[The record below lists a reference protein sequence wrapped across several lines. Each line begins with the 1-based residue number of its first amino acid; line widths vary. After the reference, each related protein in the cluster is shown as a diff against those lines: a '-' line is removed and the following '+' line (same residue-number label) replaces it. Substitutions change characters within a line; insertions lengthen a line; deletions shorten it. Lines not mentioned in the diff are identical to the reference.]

1 MRFGLYSEL
10 QCHPWQS
17 FEQVYQETLEQVVNA
32 DRLGYDCYSIIEHPF
47 FERFGIS
54 PAPFAFFG
62 TAAQRTQNIRFR
74 TLLHILPL
82 HTPGFLACQIAEMD
96 LLTDGRYEFGVG
108 RGHAWLAG
116 KAGIP
121 LDETRA
127 RYEEAFDIL
136 LGMLENQD
144 GFSYDGRFWKV
155 NEARVVP
162 RSKTQR
168 FRIFTG
174 GTSDRTYEL
183 AGEHGW
189 GVVVPPLLP
198 YEVLRPQLDLYRESC
213 ARHGTTPDIV
223 FIHAVYMDEDAA
235 TVRREAEDWMK
246 NFLAGNASPAPEL
259 PPKEELEAADYAFYA
274 SGALE
279 SLAEMTWEQITE
291 QDVVWVGTP
300 DEVIERIEAVRD
312 KCEGLAEIA
321 ITVNAGGAEHWK
333 AIKTQELFAR
343 HVIPHFRGTKAEA
356 EPLER
361 AAAV

>member
-17 FEQVYQETLEQVVNA
+17 FGQVYDEVLEQVVNA
-32 DRLGYDCYSIIEHPF
+32 DRLGFDCYSIIEHPF
-47 FERFGIS
+47 FEQFGIS
-54 PAPFAFFG
+54 PAPLPFFA
-62 TAAQRTQNIRFR
+62 TAAARTRQIRFR

-82 HTPGFLACQIAEMD
+82 HNPAFLACQIAEMD
-96 LLTDGRYEFGVG
+96 LLTGGRYEFGVG
-108 RGHAWLAG
+108 RGHAWLPP

-121 LDETRA
+121 LGETRG

-136 LGMLENQD
+136 IGLLESQD
-144 GFSYDGRFWKV
+144 GFSYDGTYWQIRD
-155 NEARVVP
+155 ARVVP
-162 RSKTQR
+162 RSRTEK
-168 FRIFTG
+168 FRLFTG

-198 YEVLRPQLDLYRESC
+198 YAVLQPQLDIYRESC

-223 FIHAVYMDEDAA
+223 FIHAVYMDDDAA
-235 TVRREAEDWMK
+235 TVRREAEGWMK
-246 NFLAGNASPAPEL
+246 AFLAGNASPAPEL
-259 PPKEELEAADYAFYA
+259 PPKEELEAAGYGFYA

-279 SLAEMTWEQITE
+279 SLAAMTWEEITG

-300 DEVIERIEAVRD
+300 HEVIERIEAVQEQ
-312 KCEGLAEIA
+312 CEGLAEIA
-321 ITVNAGGAEHWK
+321 VTVNAGGAEHWK

-343 HVIPHFRGTKAEA
+343 HVIPHFRGVEARAGAE
-356 EPLER
+356 
-361 AAAV
+361 AAAVG

>member
-10 QCHPWQS
+10 QCHPWQT
-17 FEQVYQETLEQVVNA
+17 FGQVYQEVLEQIVNA
-32 DRLGYDCYSIIEHPF
+32 DRIGFDCYSIIEHSF

-54 PAPFAFFG
+54 AAPLAFFG
-62 TAAQRTQNIRFR
+62 NAAARTRRIRFR

-82 HTPGFLACQIAEMD
+82 HNPGVLAGQIAELD
-96 LLTDGRYEFGVG
+96 HLTGGRYEFGVG
-108 RGHAWLAG
+108 RGHAWLPR

-121 LDETRA
+121 LEETRG

-136 LGMLENQD
+136 LGMLASQD
-144 GFSYDGRFWKV
+144 GFSYDGEFWKV
-155 NEARVVP
+155 EDARVVP
-162 RSKTQR
+162 RSLTER

-198 YEVLRPQLDLYRESC
+198 YEVLRPQLDIYRDSC
-213 ARHGTTPDIV
+213 AEHGNEPDIV
-223 FIHAVYMDEDAA
+223 FIHAVYMDDDPA
-235 TVRREAEDWMK
+235 TIRREAEGWML
-246 NFLAGNASPAPEL
+246 NFLAGNASPGPEL
-259 PPKEELEAADYAFYA
+259 PSKDELVAAGYDFYA

-279 SLAEMTWEQITE
+279 GLAKMTWEEITGG
-291 QDVVWVGTP
+291 DVVWIGTP
-300 DEVIERIEAVRD
+300 QDVIGKIEALQAI
-312 KCEGLAEIA
+312 CPGLAEVA

-343 HVIPHFRGTKAEA
+343 HVIPHFRQAA
-356 EPLER
+356 REPV
-361 AAAV
+361 AATA